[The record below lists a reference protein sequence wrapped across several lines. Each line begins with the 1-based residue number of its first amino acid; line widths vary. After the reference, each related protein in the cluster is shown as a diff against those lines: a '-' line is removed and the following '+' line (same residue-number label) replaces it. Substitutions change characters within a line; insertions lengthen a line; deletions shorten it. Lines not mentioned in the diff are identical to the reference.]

1 MVKIREAK
9 DKDQES
15 IYSIISQAFEGEGN
29 FRDGEVIQSLLF
41 KELIKDGHDVVSLV
55 AEDSKIIG
63 HVLVSPV
70 SLEPDN
76 GLVCGQVSPLS
87 VHPNFQS
94 KGIGRSLMYAVIT
107 KGEEKGLDVL
117 FLLGD
122 PNYYKLF
129 GFLPI
134 ETSVVCSE
142 YVNESTIVSL
152 SLESKIIDSPPFFNF
167 LLT

>member
-94 KGIGRSLMYAVIT
+94 KGIGSSC
-107 KGEEKGLDVL
+107 
-117 FLLGD
+117 LL
-122 PNYYKLF
+122 Y
-129 GFLPI
+129 
-134 ETSVVCSE
+134 TSP
-142 YVNESTIVSL
+142 
-152 SLESKIIDSPPFFNF
+152 SPRD
-167 LLT
+167 